1 MKLFY
6 SFRQSAAELKDLRS
20 ITGAALLL
28 ALSILLTYF
37 FRLDFGGQ
45 LSIGLSFNA
54 TAMMGMMFGPVVT
67 GIANGLGDII
77 KCIIKPQGPYFFGY
91 TLNAALGG
99 VLYGVFLYHKK
110 PTLLRVAAT
119 KATVNLVI
127 NAFLNTFWMAMLA
140 GEGFY
145 AMIPVRIVKNI
156 AVLPAEIAILFVV
169 LRATDTALRRAG
181 YYRNRRVSVE
191 KNG

>member
-1 MKLFY
+1 MKLFD

-127 NAFLNTFWMAMLA
+127 NAFLNTFWMAMLP
-140 GEGFY
+140 GKGST
-145 AMIPVRIVKNI
+145 P
-156 AVLPAEIAILFVV
+156 
-169 LRATDTALRRAG
+169 
-181 YYRNRRVSVE
+181 
-191 KNG
+191 